1 MAAKLQ
7 FRTAEVFEPLL
18 HPARYKGAWGG
29 RGSGKSHFFAELLI
43 EDALRLP
50 GMRAACI
57 REVQKSLKQSSKRLI
72 EDKLKAY
79 NLGEHAGFKVYR
91 EIIET
96 PGDGVIIF
104 TGMQD
109 HTADSIKSL
118 EGFDRAWI
126 EEAQSLS
133 HRSLELLTP
142 TMRKEG
148 SEIWASW
155 NPHRPTD
162 AIDQL
167 LRGEN
172 KPTGAKVV
180 NANWRHNPWISQV
193 LIQEKDDCLRLTPDR
208 YPHVWEGEYATVLE
222 GAYYARHLSDAALEN
237 RIGFF
242 GKDPL
247 VKVHAFWDI
256 GGTSKR
262 SDATAIW
269 VVQYIGEEVRLIDYY
284 EAVGQPFESHVN
296 WLRSKGYD
304 DALCVLPHDGRKH
317 DMVYKVTPEGF
328 LHDAGFSVDTVPNQ
342 GAGAVMARIEAARR
356 MFPSCRFHDENTKG
370 GREALGWYHE
380 RRDEARGMGLGPEH
394 DWSSHGADAF
404 GLVAIYRQGI
414 KQNDSWDEPIRRN
427 IQGVV

>member
-1 MAAKLQ
+1 MI
-7 FRTAEVFEPLL
+7 
-18 HPARYKGAWGG
+18 H
-29 RGSGKSHFFAELLI
+29 
-43 EDALRLP
+43 

-72 EDKLKAY
+72 EDKLQSY
-79 NLGEHAGFKVYR
+79 GLGEKAGFKVYR
-91 EIIET
+91 EVIET
-96 PGDGVIIF
+96 PGDGIIIF

-155 NPHRPTD
+155 NPNRPND

-172 KPTGAKVV
+172 KPTGAVVV
-180 NANWRHNPWISQV
+180 NANWKHNPWISKV
-193 LIQEKDDCLRLTPDR
+193 LLQEKDDCLRLTPDR

-222 GAYYARHLSDAALEN
+222 GAYYARHLSEATLQG

-247 VKVHAFWDI
+247 VKVHAVFDI
-256 GGTSKR
+256 GGTSKK

-269 VVQYIGEEVRLIDYY
+269 IVQYIGEEVRLVDYY
-284 EAVGQPFESHVN
+284 EAVGQPFDSHVN
-296 WLRSKGYD
+296 WLRQRGYE

-317 DMVYKVTPEGF
+317 DMVYKVTPESF
-328 LHDAGFSVDTVPNQ
+328 LQDAGFTCQLVPNQ
-342 GAGAVMARIEAARR
+342 GAGAVLARIEAARR

-380 RRDEARGMGLGPEH
+380 KKDEARGMGLGPEH

-414 KQNDSWDEPIRRN
+414 NQKNTWDKPIRRN
-427 IQGVV
+427 LQGVA

>member
-1 MAAKLQ
+1 M
-7 FRTAEVFEPLL
+7 
-18 HPARYKGAWGG
+18 
-29 RGSGKSHFFAELLI
+29 I
-43 EDALRLP
+43 P

-72 EDKLKAY
+72 EDKLQAY
-79 NLGEHAGFKVYR
+79 NLGERAGFKVYR
-91 EIIET
+91 EVIET
-96 PGDGVIIF
+96 PNDGIIIF

-155 NPHRPTD
+155 NPNRPTD

-167 LRGEN
+167 LRGDN
-172 KPTGAKVV
+172 RPTGAVVV
-180 NANWRHNPWISQV
+180 NANWKHNPWISKV
-193 LIQEKDDCLRLTPDR
+193 LLQEKDDCLRMTPDR

-222 GAYYARHLSDAALEN
+222 GAYYARHLSEAALSG

-247 VKVHAFWDI
+247 IKVHAVFDI
-256 GGTSKR
+256 GGTSKK

-269 VVQYIGEEVRLIDYY
+269 IVQYIGEEVRLIDYY

-296 WLRSKGYD
+296 WLRSRGYE

-317 DMVYKVTPEGF
+317 DMVYKVTPESF
-328 LHDAGFSVDTVPNQ
+328 LQEAGFTTQSIPNQ
-342 GAGAVMARIEAARR
+342 GAGAVLSRIEAARR
-356 MFPSCRFHDENTKG
+356 MFPSCRFHDENTKD

-380 RRDEARGMGLGPEH
+380 KKDEVRGMGLGPDH

-414 KQNDSWDEPIRRN
+414 HQEDSWSKPLRRN
-427 IQGVV
+427 LQGVA

>member
-1 MAAKLQ
+1 MSIVD
-7 FRTAEVFEPLL
+7 FRTAEVYAPLL
-18 HPARYKGAWGG
+18 NSARYKGAWGG

-43 EDALRLP
+43 EDSMRIP

-72 EDKLKAY
+72 EDKLQAY
-79 NLGEHAGFKVYR
+79 NLGEKAGFKVYR
-91 EIIET
+91 EVIET
-96 PGDGVIIF
+96 PHDGIIIF

-167 LRGEN
+167 LRSEN
-172 KPTGAKVV
+172 KPTGAVVV
-180 NANWRHNPWISQV
+180 NANWRDNPWISQV
-193 LIQEKDDCLRLTPDR
+193 LLQEKDDCLRRTPDR

-222 GAYYARHLSDAALEN
+222 GAYYAQHLTEAQLEG

-247 VKVHAFWDI
+247 VKVHAVWDI
-256 GGTSKR
+256 GGTSKK

-269 VVQYIGEEVRLIDYY
+269 IVQYIGEEVRLVDYY

-296 WLRSKGYD
+296 WLRSRGYE

-328 LHDAGFSVDTVPNQ
+328 LHDAGFTVESIPNQ
-342 GAGAVMARIEAARR
+342 GAGAVLQRIEAARR
-356 MFPSCRFHDENTKG
+356 MFPSCRFQDENTKG

-380 RRDEARGMGLGPEH
+380 KRDEARGLGLGPDH

-404 GLVAIYRQGI
+404 GLVAIYREGI
-414 KQNDSWDEPIRRN
+414 GQTDTWGDTIRRN
-427 IQGVV
+427 LKGVA

>member
-1 MAAKLQ
+1 MSIVD
-7 FRTAEVFEPLL
+7 FRTAEVFAPLL
-18 HPARYKGAWGG
+18 NPARYKGAWGG

-43 EDALRLP
+43 EDSMRVP

-72 EDKLKAY
+72 EDKLQAY
-79 NLGEHAGFKVYR
+79 NLGEKAGFKVYR
-91 EIIET
+91 EVIET
-96 PGDGVIIF
+96 PHDGIIIF

-167 LRGEN
+167 LRSEN
-172 KPTGAKVV
+172 KPTGAVVV
-180 NANWRHNPWISQV
+180 NANWRDNPWISQV
-193 LIQEKDDCLRLTPDR
+193 LLQEKDDCLRRTPDR

-222 GAYYARHLSDAALEN
+222 GAYYAQHLTAAQLEG

-247 VKVHAFWDI
+247 VKVHAVWDI
-256 GGTSKR
+256 GGTSKK

-269 VVQYIGEEVRLIDYY
+269 IVQYIGEEVRLVDYY

-296 WLRSKGYD
+296 WLRSRGYE

-328 LHDAGFSVDTVPNQ
+328 LHDA
-342 GAGAVMARIEAARR
+342 
-356 MFPSCRFHDENTKG
+356 
-370 GREALGWYHE
+370 
-380 RRDEARGMGLGPEH
+380 
-394 DWSSHGADAF
+394 
-404 GLVAIYRQGI
+404 
-414 KQNDSWDEPIRRN
+414 
-427 IQGVV
+427 

>member
-1 MAAKLQ
+1 MSTIQ
-7 FRTAEVFEPLL
+7 FRTAEVFMPLL
-18 HPARYKGAWGG
+18 GHSRYKGVWGG

-43 EDALRLP
+43 EDSILIP

-79 NLGEHAGFKVYR
+79 NLGERAGFKVFR
-91 EIIET
+91 EVIET

-126 EEAQSLS
+126 EEAQSIS

-155 NPHRPTD
+155 NPMRPTD
-162 AIDQL
+162 AIDQM
-167 LRGEN
+167 LRGDN
-172 KPTGAKVV
+172 KPTGSAVV
-180 NANWRHNPWISQV
+180 NANWKHNPWISQV
-193 LIQEKDDCLRLTPDR
+193 LLQEKDDCLRITPDR
-208 YPHVWEGEYATVLE
+208 YSHVWEGEYATVLE
-222 GAYYARHLSDAALEN
+222 GAYYAKHLSEASLEG

-247 VKVHAFWDI
+247 VKTHAVWDI
-256 GGTSKR
+256 GGTSKK

-269 VVQYIGEEVRLIDYY
+269 IVQYIGEEIRLIDYY
-284 EAVGQPFESHVN
+284 EAVGQPFESHVH
-296 WLRSKGYD
+296 WLRKRGYE
-304 DALCVLPHDGRKH
+304 DALMVLPHDGRKH

-328 LHDAGFSVDTVPNQ
+328 LHDAGFTVQSIPNQ
-342 GAGAVMARIEAARR
+342 GAGAVLQRVEAARR
-356 MFPSCRFHDENTKG
+356 MFSSCRFHDENTKG

-380 RRDEARGMGLGPEH
+380 KRDEARGLGLGPEH
-394 DWSSHGADAF
+394 DWASHGADAF
-404 GLVAIYRQGI
+404 GLVAIYRQGLNQKDTWSTPI
-414 KQNDSWDEPIRRN
+414 KRN
-427 IQGVV
+427 LAGVA

>member
-1 MAAKLQ
+1 MQTLK
-7 FRTAEVFEPLL
+7 FKTSGVFEPLL

-43 EDALRLP
+43 EDSLRIP

-72 EDKLKAY
+72 EDKLQAY
-79 NLGEHAGFKVYR
+79 NLGEKAGFKVYR
-91 EIIET
+91 EVIET
-96 PGDGVIIF
+96 PGDGIIIF

-133 HRSLELLTP
+133 SRSLELLTP

-172 KPTGAKVV
+172 KPTGAVVV
-180 NANWRHNPWISQV
+180 NANWRDNPWISSV
-193 LIQEKDDCLRLTPDR
+193 LLQEKDDCLRLTPDR
-208 YPHVWEGEYATVLE
+208 YGHVWEGHYATVLE
-222 GAYYARHLSDAALEN
+222 GAYYAQHLANASLEG

-256 GGTSKR
+256 GGTSKK

-296 WLRSKGYD
+296 WLRNRGYE

-328 LHDAGFSVDTVPNQ
+328 LHDAGFSVDTIPNQ

-380 RRDEARGMGLGPEH
+380 KRDEARNMGLGPDH

-404 GLVAIYRQGI
+404 GLVAIYRQGLG
-414 KQNDSWDEPIRRN
+414 QTDSWGDTIRRN
-427 IQGVV
+427 IQGIA

>member
-1 MAAKLQ
+1 MSTIQ
-7 FRTAEVFEPLL
+7 FRTAEVFMPLL
-18 HPARYKGAWGG
+18 GHSRYKGVWGG

-43 EDALRLP
+43 EDSIMIP

-79 NLGEHAGFKVYR
+79 NLGERAGFKVFR
-91 EIIET
+91 EVIET

-126 EEAQSLS
+126 EEAQSIS

-155 NPHRPTD
+155 NPNRPTD
-162 AIDQL
+162 AIDQM
-167 LRGEN
+167 LRGDN
-172 KPTGAKVV
+172 KPTGSAVV
-180 NANWRHNPWISQV
+180 NANWKHNPWISQV
-193 LIQEKDDCLRLTPDR
+193 LLQEKDDCLRITPDR
-208 YPHVWEGEYATVLE
+208 YSHVWEGEYATVLE
-222 GAYYARHLSDAALEN
+222 GAYYAKHLSEASLEG

-247 VKVHAFWDI
+247 VKTHAVWDI
-256 GGTSKR
+256 GGTSKK

-269 VVQYIGEEVRLIDYY
+269 IVQYIGEEIRLIDYY
-284 EAVGQPFESHVN
+284 EAVGQPFESHVH
-296 WLRSKGYD
+296 WLRKRGYE
-304 DALCVLPHDGRKH
+304 DALMVLPHDGRKH

-328 LHDAGFSVDTVPNQ
+328 LHDAGFTVQSIPNQ
-342 GAGAVMARIEAARR
+342 GAGAVLQRVEAARR
-356 MFPSCRFHDENTKG
+356 MFSSCRFHDENTKG

-380 RRDEARGMGLGPEH
+380 KRDEARGLGLGPEH
-394 DWSSHGADAF
+394 DWASHGADAF
-404 GLVAIYRQGI
+404 GLVAIYRQGLNQKDTWSTPI
-414 KQNDSWDEPIRRN
+414 KRN
-427 IQGVV
+427 LAGVA